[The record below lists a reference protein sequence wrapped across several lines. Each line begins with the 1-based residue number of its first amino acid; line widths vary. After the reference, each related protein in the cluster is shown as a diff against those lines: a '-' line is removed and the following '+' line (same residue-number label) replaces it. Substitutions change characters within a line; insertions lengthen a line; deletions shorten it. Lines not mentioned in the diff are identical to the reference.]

1 MTFSMTGYGKLTA
14 TYKGRALTIE
24 IRTLNSKQTDISVRT
39 PSLYREKEFEIR
51 DMLSN
56 KLGRGKIDFTVQ
68 RDLSASEATSA
79 LNEEVVA
86 AYYHLIKK
94 LEHVMDEPPG
104 KSATDYMSLILKM
117 PDALKQTGDTLDED
131 EYEMLKQTTLDCINM
146 VNAFR
151 EQEGAKLETVLR
163 ESTEKIL
170 YLLAQ
175 VGPLEAER
183 MDRIK
188 GRIMSGMGEEMTE
201 NLSFDPDRFEQE
213 LIYYLEKLDI
223 SEEKVRLQAHCDYF
237 LKTLD
242 EDHLKGKK
250 LSFIAQEMGREIN
263 TLGSKAQHSEIQR
276 IVVRMKDELERI
288 KEQVLNVL

>member
-1 MTFSMTGYGKLTA
+1 MTGYGKLTA

-51 DMLSN
+51 DLLSN
-56 KLGRGKIDFTVQ
+56 KLVRGKIDFTVQ

-86 AYYHLIKK
+86 AYYHLLKR

-117 PDALKQTGDTLDED
+117 PDALKQTNDDTLDEE
-131 EYEMLKQTTLDCINM
+131 EYAMLHGAIEECLAM

-151 EQEGAKLETVLR
+151 QQEGVKLEVVLR

-170 YLLAQ
+170 ELLKQ
-175 VGPLEAER
+175 VQPLEGER
-183 MDRIK
+183 MERIK
-188 GRIMSGMGEEMTE
+188 GRIMSGMGEDMSE
-201 NLSFDPDRFEQE
+201 NLSFDTDRFEQE

-237 LKTLD
+237 LKTLN

-263 TLGSKAQHSEIQR
+263 TLGSKAQHSDIQR
-276 IVVRMKDELERI
+276 IVVNMKDELERI

>member
-1 MTFSMTGYGKLTA
+1 MTGYGKLTA

-51 DMLSN
+51 DLLSN
-56 KLGRGKIDFTVQ
+56 KLVRGKIDFTVQ

-86 AYYHLIKK
+86 AYYHLLKR

-117 PDALKQTGDTLDED
+117 PDALKQTNDDTLDEE
-131 EYEMLKQTTLDCINM
+131 EYAMLHGAIEECLAM

-151 EQEGAKLETVLR
+151 QQEGVKLEVVLR

-170 YLLAQ
+170 ELLKQ
-175 VGPLEAER
+175 VQPLEGER
-183 MDRIK
+183 MERIK
-188 GRIMSGMGEEMTE
+188 SRIMSGMGEDMSE
-201 NLSFDPDRFEQE
+201 NLSFDTDRFEQE

-237 LKTLD
+237 LKTLN

-263 TLGSKAQHSEIQR
+263 TLGSKAQHSDIQR
-276 IVVRMKDELERI
+276 IVVNMKDELERI